1 MEMKKKKPKKVESNK
16 ENYIDDIFF
25 AKFILFTF
33 PSFCFLLHI
42 IFSFHFYFFH
52 FTPYGLKLVIF
63 FFLPFTFIIYN
74 CRRVLKQT
82 RNESLVSGGRG

>member
-1 MEMKKKKPKKVESNK
+1 MKEYWNEMQGMWKMEMMKKKKKPKKVESNK

-63 FFLPFTFIIYN
+63 FVSSLHIYN
-74 CRRVLKQT
+74 I
-82 RNESLVSGGRG
+82 